1 MNRNRSR
8 RLGARRRTQR
18 RGGFTLMEVMLVL
31 AILVI
36 LGSLAFFAF
45 GDMLFAGKTKAAKA
59 QIDAFKLPMNTFLM
73 DEGRWPNNIEELWQP
88 GPKTG
93 RTHMEPVGLD
103 PWGNQ
108 YGYEPPQGT
117 EASAKPRI
125 WSNGPNGQQGD
136 GDDITNMTAVQ

>member
-8 RLGARRRTQR
+8 RRARRRTQR

-45 GDMLFAGKTKAAKA
+45 GDMLFAGKTKAAKL
-59 QIDAFKLPMNTFLM
+59 QIDGFKLPMNTFLM
-73 DEGRWPNNIEELWQP
+73 DEGRWPATIEELWQP
-88 GPKTG
+88 GPKSG
-93 RTHMEPVGLD
+93 RTHMDPVGLD
-103 PWGNQ
+103 PWGQQ
-108 YGYEPPQGT
+108 YGYEAPQST

-125 WSNGPNGQQGD
+125 WSNGPDMQQGTS
-136 GDDITNMTAVQ
+136 DDITNMTTVQ